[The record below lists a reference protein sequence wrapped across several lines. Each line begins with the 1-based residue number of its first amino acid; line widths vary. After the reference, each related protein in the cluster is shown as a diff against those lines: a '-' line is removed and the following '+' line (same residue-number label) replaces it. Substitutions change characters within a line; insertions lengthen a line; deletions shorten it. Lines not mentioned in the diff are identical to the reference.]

1 MKKTRESN
9 MGCSDVLTHQHLISF
24 LPADAF
30 PACWRSFHQE
40 SVATNWPWETSAEWR
55 HSLKTENAGRRPPK
69 APPTL
74 PLWRPAAWPA
84 SWHTRHGHAAVT
96 WRRGNPAL
104 PQSIDYLD
112 AAVSLS
118 QVARPMTRRIITNDA
133 DKVNTMQAFGGAG
146 RPRRATG
153 HHLLLSASVA
163 KGG

>member
-55 HSLKTENAGRRPPK
+55 DSLKTENAGRRSTPAHCP
-69 APPTL
+69 AP
-74 PLWRPAAWPA
+74 RCSVAWPA

-96 WRRGNPAL
+96 WRRRSPAL

-153 HHLLLSASVA
+153 HHLPLSASVA

>member
-30 PACWRSFHQE
+30 PACWRSFQQE

-55 HSLKTENAGRRPPK
+55 HSLKTENAGLQSLPAHCSPPRRPV
-69 APPTL
+69 
-74 PLWRPAAWPA
+74 AWLA
-84 SWHTRHGHAAVT
+84 SWHTCHGHAAVT
-96 WRRGNPAL
+96 WRRRSPAL

-118 QVARPMTRRIITNDA
+118 HVARSMTCRIITNDA
-133 DKVNTMQAFGGAG
+133 DKVNTMQSFGGAW

-153 HHLLLSASVA
+153 HHLPLSASVA

>member
-40 SVATNWPWETSAEWR
+40 SVATNWAWERVTGQSKDR
-55 HSLKTENAGRRPPK
+55 RRRPTVSHGTPL
-69 APPTL
+69 PPP
-74 PLWRPAAWPA
+74 PLRRPAAWPA

-96 WRRGNPAL
+96 WRRRSPAL

-112 AAVSLS
+112 AAVPLS
-118 QVARPMTRRIITNDA
+118 HVARSMTRRIITNDA

-163 KGG
+163 KGW